1 MAAEPL
7 VSESDQLPVIIDT
20 DTSLVKSAPEISDT
34 AEKVE
39 AGSAIPVTE
48 TTASVE
54 PDDFSEGAGEFAP
67 PRSDSEIELPQF
79 VLTIQFGSGALACE
93 L

>member
-1 MAAEPL
+1 M
-7 VSESDQLPVIIDT
+7 IIDT

-54 PDDFSEGAGEFAP
+54 PDDFLEGAGEFAP
-67 PRSDSEIELPQF
+67 PRSDSEIELPQV
-79 VLTIQFGSGALACE
+79 VLPSSSDLAP
-93 L
+93 